1 MKNIIKIAFVLALL
15 FGAKAFGQEWEY
27 IVEHTDNDSPWLKD
41 PIPLQGGNIAVP
53 YTTFYSGSTSQ
64 LGSKQPGMLI
74 LSSDG
79 EELTRKSYL
88 KPAFWGHSPYLLSDD
103 EGAMYMLVDYNPDH
117 DTTIANYFMN
127 FDNPPDYSILGLYEL
142 DENFSI
148 VESYEHQIPID
159 TFSCPETDNSFGS
172 HNEYCGSIYVFS
184 AIVDDNTIVG
194 GYMKTPT
201 SDYFNPRGHDSVF
214 FFRMGFDGTLI
225 HRKGYDL
232 DYGIYGWGGNF
243 NWSNSLMGHDI
254 MKTDEGIV
262 FFYDE
267 QYPIA
272 FDAANGKEKMQ
283 NPGHAFF
290 LDYDFNLIEEKR
302 YEQRPGLPHN
312 YFQYS
317 TYVPSRHNSV
327 YLSCSYHKNA
337 TGGKTGCALYEYGL
351 NADRVNTLPTLRY
364 IERTSSGWDFTA
376 QRKGT
381 CVDADN
387 TIYFAYSLNDGLAG
401 MTIEHL
407 DPDFDIIRT
416 LYYDLRPYFQP
427 CEHIVQTVEVDENG
441 DLLLTFN
448 SYNADNLAQQWS
460 TITKFPAEAFVGIDE
475 AHNNGLKVAIAY
487 PNPGKD
493 VLNIRTGLKDARLEV
508 YDMSGR
514 MVYRQEIME
523 NLTSINTEGWPAGA
537 YVWKVYTSYGGP
549 STGSGTLAEMG
560 KWIKE

>member
-1 MKNIIKIAFVLALL
+1 MKNIKLFTLLALVML

-41 PIPLQGGNIAVP
+41 PIPLQDGNIAVP
-53 YTTFYSGSTSQ
+53 YYTLYPGSTSV
-64 LGSKQPGMLI
+64 LGSKQPGMLL

-103 EGAMYMLVDYNPDH
+103 EGTMYMLADYNPDH

-142 DENFSI
+142 DESFSV

-159 TFSCPETDNSFGS
+159 TFSCPETDNTFGS
-172 HNEYCGSIYVFS
+172 HNEYSGSIFAFS
-184 AIVDDNTIVG
+184 PIVDDNTIVG
-194 GYMKTPT
+194 GYVKTPT
-201 SDYFNPRGHDSVF
+201 SDYHNPRGHDSVF

-225 HRKGYDL
+225 HRKGFDL
-232 DYGIYGWGGNF
+232 DYGISGWGGNF

-272 FDAANGKEKMQ
+272 FDATNGKEKMQ

-290 LDYDFNLIEEKR
+290 LDHDFNLIEEKR

-327 YLSCSYHKNA
+327 YLSCSYQKN
-337 TGGKTGCALYEYGL
+337 TVGKTGCALYEYGL
-351 NADRVNTLPTLRY
+351 DADRVSTLPTLRY

-407 DPDFDIIRT
+407 NPDFDTLRT
-416 LYYDLRPYFQP
+416 LYYDLRPNFQA

-448 SYNADNLAQQWS
+448 SYNANNLAQQWS
-460 TITKFPAEAFVGIDE
+460 TITKFPAEAFVGIEE
-475 AHNNGLKVAIAY
+475 AHDNGLKVAIAY

-493 VLNIRTGLKDARLEV
+493 VLNIRTGLQDVRVEV
-508 YDMSGR
+508 YDVNGR
-514 MVYRQEIME
+514 LMHRQDITENVTEIDARDWA
-523 NLTSINTEGWPAGA
+523 EGV
-537 YVWKVYTSYGGP
+537 YVWKVIVNGVEVES
-549 STGSGTLAEMG
+549 G

>member
-1 MKNIIKIAFVLALL
+1 MKNIKLFTLLALVML

-41 PIPLQGGNIAVP
+41 PIPLQDGNIAVP
-53 YTTFYSGSTSQ
+53 YYTLYPGSTSV
-64 LGSKQPGMLI
+64 LGSKQPGMLL

-103 EGAMYMLVDYNPDH
+103 EGTMYMLADYNPDH

-142 DENFSI
+142 DESFSV

-159 TFSCPETDNSFGS
+159 TFSCPETDNTFGS
-172 HNEYCGSIYVFS
+172 HNEYSGSIYVFS

-201 SDYFNPRGHDSVF
+201 SDYHNPRGHDSVF

-225 HRKGYDL
+225 HRKGFDL
-232 DYGIYGWGGNF
+232 DYGISGWGGNF

-272 FDAANGKEKMQ
+272 FDATNGKEKMQ

-290 LDYDFNLIEEKR
+290 LDHDFNLIEEKR

-327 YLSCSYHKNA
+327 YLSCSYQKN
-337 TGGKTGCALYEYGL
+337 TVGKTGCALYEYGL
-351 NADRVNTLPTLRY
+351 DADRVSTLPTLRY

-407 DPDFDIIRT
+407 NPDFDTLRT
-416 LYYDLRPYFQP
+416 LYYDLRPNFQA

-448 SYNADNLAQQWS
+448 SYNANNLAQQWS
-460 TITKFPAEAFVGIDE
+460 TITKFPAEAFVGIEE
-475 AHNNGLKVAIAY
+475 AHDNGLKVAIAY

-493 VLNIRTGLKDARLEV
+493 VLNIRTGLQDVRVEV
-508 YDMSGR
+508 YDVNGR
-514 MVYRQEIME
+514 LMHRQDITENVTEIDARDWA
-523 NLTSINTEGWPAGA
+523 EGV
-537 YVWKVYTSYGGP
+537 YVWKVIVNGVEVES
-549 STGSGTLAEMG
+549 G

>member
-1 MKNIIKIAFVLALL
+1 MKNIKLFTLLALVML

-41 PIPLQGGNIAVP
+41 PIPLQDGNIAVP
-53 YTTFYSGSTSQ
+53 YYTLYPGSTSV
-64 LGSKQPGMLI
+64 LGSKQPGMLL

-103 EGAMYMLVDYNPDH
+103 EGTMYMLADYNPDH

-142 DENFSI
+142 DESFSV

-159 TFSCPETDNSFGS
+159 TFSCPETDNTFGS
-172 HNEYCGSIYVFS
+172 HNEYSGSIYVFS

-201 SDYFNPRGHDSVF
+201 SDYHNPRGHDSVF

-225 HRKGYDL
+225 HRKGFDL
-232 DYGIYGWGGNF
+232 DYGISGWGGNF

-290 LDYDFNLIEEKR
+290 LDHDFNLIEEKR

-327 YLSCSYHKNA
+327 YLSCSYQKN
-337 TGGKTGCALYEYGL
+337 TVGKTGCALYEYGL
-351 NADRVNTLPTLRY
+351 DADRVSTLPTLRY

-407 DPDFDIIRT
+407 NPDFDTLRT
-416 LYYDLRPYFQP
+416 LYYDLRPNFQA

-448 SYNADNLAQQWS
+448 SYNANNLAQQWS
-460 TITKFPAEAFVGIDE
+460 TITKFPAEAFVGIEE
-475 AHNNGLKVAIAY
+475 AHDNGLKVAIAY

-493 VLNIRTGLKDARLEV
+493 VLNIRTGLQDVRVEV
-508 YDMSGR
+508 YDVNGR
-514 MVYRQEIME
+514 LMHRQDITENVTEIDARDWA
-523 NLTSINTEGWPAGA
+523 EGV
-537 YVWKVYTSYGGP
+537 YVWKVIVNGVEVES
-549 STGSGTLAEMG
+549 G